1 MLNHPFK
8 ENFFIKCFCRAY
20 KKISTLKVQIGEK
33 LYVLRKSSDE
43 IRLELA
49 FKTERIL
56 FNRFIRILKILRVL
70 EEEVDKVNDNEI
82 LDIKEIKYKTKK
94 AIK

>member
-1 MLNHPFK
+1 M
-8 ENFFIKCFCRAY
+8 
-20 KKISTLKVQIGEK
+20 STLKVQIGEK
-33 LYVLRKSSDE
+33 LYSLRKSSDE

-49 FKTERIL
+49 FKTERVL
-56 FNRFIRILKILRVL
+56 FNRFINILKILRVL

-82 LDIKEIKYKTKK
+82 LDIKEIKYKTEK